1 MKREKKKREGQ
12 SISPSLYSISLY
24 FVSLSLVRRA
34 SADIVM
40 MNESV
45 SGRTCAGECASAETR
60 QKRKDSSL
68 LLQQT
73 TASFL
78 PVVCCI
84 LMAHSSAGSIARA
97 FSFRSSFLFTL
108 FGIHFHCPFFLLS
121 FSYIYTTM
129 STWACRRTSTHQFAD
144 SARNGCRRHFIV
156 SRV

>member
-1 MKREKKKREGQ
+1 MKREKKKKRANR
-12 SISPSLYSISLY
+12 SLRHCIASRCIL
-24 FVSLSLVRRA
+24 FLSLVRRA

-60 QKRKDSSL
+60 QKKKRFLSPSTANDGIFPSRCL
-68 LLQQT
+68 LYFDGPL
-73 TASFL
+73 FRRLHRPRFFIPLL
-78 PVVCCI
+78 P
-84 LMAHSSAGSIARA
+84 
-97 FSFRSSFLFTL
+97 FFFTL
-108 FGIHFHCPFFLLS
+108 FGIHFHRPFFLLS